1 MRRSRTKQSTRFPPP
16 FIGAAST
23 EPGLTEDMSEG
34 CQALPLPEIQAV
46 VCDMCVDDKKP
57 ALKTCMKCEMSM
69 CAQHLEPHLTVPL
82 LLQTHTLTE
91 PIAPGA
97 GGIGAT
103 TKCPHHGKILE
114 YYCLDD
120 LTSACMSC
128 AIEDQHRVHNMKT
141 LPKAHKELGE
151 KLKEKQKALT
161 PRESQSLELVR
172 WDKEQRERLASSSVR
187 LIEGVS
193 ALRDIT
199 LTSVQSSVSARV
211 MSINTSKRTMQAA
224 LSDGDS
230 FHFLQG
236 YEGVHQAVE
245 KARAVDLRK
254 GLEPGADRDKL
265 VQELQQSGG
274 KLVEQT
280 TQLWSSLLALV
291 DPENYQ
297 EIQGS
302 PGLPPTTTLT
312 FDPTSLGRG
321 MSLSQDH
328 RKVFYTPLAKL
339 TTHTLLCQ
347 DSGSDTN
354 LRWVV
359 KLSEDCDWTVGLRVN
374 VSSAGN
380 VNVFALRWQMD
391 QLSSLADLNSQCI
404 YLPGNTAAQPEAI
417 PRPIELEVFWD
428 KTSNPPSLSFYSR
441 GRYHQRMALH
451 RMEIRHDQADLTPFV
466 TLKTGSSPARARQ
479 KEEYSQ
485 SRAKHCVGYKR
496 SITRSYEVNS
506 QPELQWGCPCGAV
519 HEEVKTQQQQSFYH
533 LHVSHQGS
541 ISDKTEKKVS

>member
-1 MRRSRTKQSTRFPPP
+1 MRRTTLKRQTRFPPP
-16 FIGAAST
+16 FVEIAST
-23 EPGLTEDMSEG
+23 ATGIPEVKRNEVYKV
-34 CQALPLPEIQAV
+34 LPEIQAV
-46 VCDMCVDDKKP
+46 CDMCVYDKKP
-57 ALKTCMKCEMSM
+57 ALKTCIKCEMSM

-97 GGIGAT
+97 GGVGAA
-103 TKCPHHGKILE
+103 TKCPQHGKILE

-151 KLKEKQKALT
+151 KLKEEQKKLAQ
-161 PRESQSLELVR
+161 REREIQELGR

-193 ALRDIT
+193 VLRDSA
-199 LTSVQSSVSARV
+199 LTSVKTSVSARIV
-211 MSINTSKRTMQAA
+211 SINTSKRTLQAA

-236 YEGVHQAVE
+236 YAGVHQAVE
-245 KARAVDLRK
+245 NARAVDLRK
-254 GLEPGADRDKL
+254 GLEPGADQDRL

-274 KLVEQT
+274 KLVEQM

-291 DPENYQ
+291 DPKNPQ
-297 EIQGS
+297 KAQGS
-302 PGLPPTTTLT
+302 TTMT
-312 FDPTSLGRG
+312 FDPKSLGRG

-347 DSGSDTN
+347 DSGSDAN
-354 LRWVV
+354 PRWVV
-359 KLSEDCDWTVGLRVN
+359 KLSEDCDWTIGLCVN
-374 VSSAGN
+374 VSSSGN
-380 VNVFALRWQMD
+380 TNVFALRWQNG
-391 QLSSLADLNSQCI
+391 QLSSQADLKSQLI
-404 YLPGNTAAQPEAI
+404 YLPGKTAAQPETI

-441 GRYHQRMALH
+441 GRYHQRTEQH
-451 RMEIRHDQADLTPFV
+451 RMEI
-466 TLKTGSSPARARQ
+466 
-479 KEEYSQ
+479 
-485 SRAKHCVGYKR
+485 KH
-496 SITRSYEVNS
+496 
-506 QPELQWGCPCGAV
+506 
-519 HEEVKTQQQQSFYH
+519 
-533 LHVSHQGS
+533 HQGNR
-541 ISDKTEKKVS
+541 K